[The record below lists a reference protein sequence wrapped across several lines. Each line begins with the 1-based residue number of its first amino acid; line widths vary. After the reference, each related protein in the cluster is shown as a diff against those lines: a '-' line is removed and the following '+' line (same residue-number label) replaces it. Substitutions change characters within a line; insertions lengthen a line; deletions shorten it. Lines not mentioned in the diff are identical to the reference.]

1 MMRARRPWTVAT
13 ILAAAAVLLSVAL
26 HAQPARSA
34 QMGND
39 VIAGTVISGATG
51 DPLAG
56 SFVYLSEVMSRSEVA
71 EAITGNDGR
80 FQFAHLRDGRYDLRA
95 AHRGYVTSGYDEHDQ
110 MMDSAVVTGAG
121 LDTADLRV
129 ALPPDAAIHGKVT
142 EDSGDPVP
150 NARVTLYTLAKQD
163 GSGRMTRARVLTA
176 DQMGNFDSG
185 GLNPGNYYVCATGTP
200 WYARPPGGAGD
211 GWAHSPLNM
220 AYPIGCYPDGTEPAG
235 AAAVTVNGGDRA
247 RVDLVLHPV
256 HGVQITFQNF
266 SYDPHRGFTMPQLSE
281 EVFGLREG
289 VSGIVTSSVNDNHQ
303 DASSMTIREYGI
315 PPGQYDVS
323 LNDDSSAQTAA
334 HEGTLDTSSGDL
346 SLDSSSLPVL
356 PDVTGTVAMA
366 DGGGV
371 PDGLSVAL
379 VSDENAQSIS
389 YTSVAAD
396 GSFRV
401 SGARPGNYELSFRGN
416 GAPFVVAAMSAKGAG
431 SQGRILEIGKSPV
444 EVMAVVGRANA
455 SIYGKVESA
464 GKAAPGV
471 FVLLMPTDPGA
482 GRDAWLP
489 NQTDS
494 DGSFIYPY
502 VPPGNYRLIA
512 IQQGWTLHW
521 AAPGAVAA
529 YLGKSLNVTVGPA
542 STRIV
547 LKEPL
552 EAQAK

>member
-1 MMRARRPWTVAT
+1 
-13 ILAAAAVLLSVAL
+13 
-26 HAQPARSA
+26 
-34 QMGND
+34 
-39 VIAGTVISGATG
+39 
-51 DPLAG
+51 
-56 SFVYLSEVMSRSEVA
+56 
-71 EAITGNDGR
+71 
-80 FQFAHLRDGRYDLRA
+80 
-95 AHRGYVTSGYDEHDQ
+95 
-110 MMDSAVVTGAG
+110 
-121 LDTADLRV
+121 
-129 ALPPDAAIHGKVT
+129 
-142 EDSGDPVP
+142 
-150 NARVTLYTLAKQD
+150 
-163 GSGRMTRARVLTA
+163 
-176 DQMGNFDSG
+176 
-185 GLNPGNYYVCATGTP
+185 
-200 WYARPPGGAGD
+200 
-211 GWAHSPLNM
+211 
-220 AYPIGCYPDGTEPAG
+220 
-235 AAAVTVNGGDRA
+235 
-247 RVDLVLHPV
+247 
-256 HGVQITFQNF
+256 
-266 SYDPHRGFTMPQLSE
+266 
-281 EVFGLREG
+281 
-289 VSGIVTSSVNDNHQ
+289 
-303 DASSMTIREYGI
+303 MTIREYGI